1 MYVLYKGSRA
11 RKTILKF
18 EKVKVRT
25 NERAFLPQ
33 ETLLLKRLVRS
44 PVLKAQYVMI
54 GPPVE
59 LKAIGELANCC

>member
-1 MYVLYKGSRA
+1 M
-11 RKTILKF
+11 KF

-25 NERAFLPQ
+25 NEGAFLPQ